1 MSSLR
6 VDAMSAD
13 VAVIGAGPA
22 GIAAAALIAET
33 GRRVAV
39 LDESVEP
46 GGQIWRHR
54 RGAQPPAAAR
64 RWLRR
69 LERSGATVLGESSVV
84 DVRTDPAH
92 GRFSLTAERGVS
104 PLRVNATTLVLATGA
119 RERFLPFPGWTL
131 PGVVGVG
138 GAQALLKAGLDVSGR
153 RVVVAGSGPLLLP
166 VAASL
171 AAAGALVLRVAEQ
184 ASPRAVRAFAR
195 GLWKN
200 PSSLVQAARYR
211 LAFATTPYAMG
222 EWVVAARGEGRV
234 QEVTITDGRTE
245 RTIGCDLLAVA
256 CGLVPNTQLARLIG
270 CETAGGAV
278 VVDEHQQT
286 SCPRVYSVGET
297 TGVGGV
303 ELALVEG
310 QVAAW
315 HLLGRPADP
324 ALLRRRDA
332 LRAIASMMD
341 RTFAPRDELRRVVT
355 PDTIVCR
362 CEDVPSGAL
371 RAEWTMRQ
379 AKLYTRAG
387 MGPCQGRVC
396 GAALEFLH
404 GWPGDSIRLPVEPA
418 LLSSILAEAADEA
431 APPRTQG
438 VSR

>member
-256 CGLVPNTQLARLIG
+256 CGLVPNTQLARLI
-270 CETAGGAV
+270 
-278 VVDEHQQT
+278 VDQ
-286 SCPRVYSVGET
+286 S
-297 TGVGGV
+297 
-303 ELALVEG
+303 ELPSDRWE
-310 QVAAW
+310 
-315 HLLGRPADP
+315 
-324 ALLRRRDA
+324 
-332 LRAIASMMD
+332 IAS
-341 RTFAPRDELRRVVT
+341 
-355 PDTIVCR
+355 
-362 CEDVPSGAL
+362 
-371 RAEWTMRQ
+371 
-379 AKLYTRAG
+379 
-387 MGPCQGRVC
+387 
-396 GAALEFLH
+396 
-404 GWPGDSIRLPVEPA
+404 
-418 LLSSILAEAADEA
+418 
-431 APPRTQG
+431 
-438 VSR
+438 

>member
-1 MSSLR
+1 MSTPR
-6 VDAMSAD
+6 VDAVSVD
-13 VAVIGAGPA
+13 VAVVGGGPA
-22 GIAAAALIAET
+22 GIAAAALVAET

-39 LDESVEP
+39 LDASLEP

-54 RGAQPPAAAR
+54 RGSPAPVAAR

-69 LERSGATVLGESSVV
+69 LERSGATLLRESSVV
-84 DVRTDPAH
+84 DVRDTEG
-92 GRFSLTAERGVS
+92 GRFAITAERGVS
-104 PLRVNATTLVLATGA
+104 PLAVNATTLVLATGA

-171 AAAGALVLRVAEQ
+171 AAAGAQVLRVAEQ
-184 ASPRAVRAFAR
+184 ASGRAVRAFAV
-195 GLWKN
+195 GLWRH

-211 LAFATTPYAMG
+211 LAFAKTPYVMG
-222 EWVVAARGEGRV
+222 EWVTSARGDGRV
-234 QEVTITDGRTE
+234 EEVTLTDGLTE
-245 RTIGCDLLAVA
+245 RTIACDLLAVA
-256 CGLVPNTQLARLIG
+256 YGLVPNTRLARLVG
-270 CETAGGAV
+270 CATARGAV
-278 VVDEHQQT
+278 VVDEHQRT
-286 SCPRVYSVGET
+286 THPRAYSVGEA

-303 ELALVEG
+303 DLALAEG
-310 QVAAW
+310 QVAAS
-315 HLLGRPADP
+315 HILGRQVESS
-324 ALLRRRDA
+324 LLRRRDA
-332 LRAIASMMD
+332 LRAMASVME
-341 RTFAPRDELRRVVT
+341 RAFAPRDELRAAVT

-362 CEDVPSGAL
+362 CEDVPAGAL
-371 RAEWTMRQ
+371 RAGWTMRQ

-404 GWPGDSIRLPVEPA
+404 GWPADSVRFPVEPA
-418 LLSSILAEAADEA
+418 LLSSILAEAADHA